1 MGIFDLFNKKAIIS
15 TFQNDFDK
23 IRTANHDVQI
33 AVAQKVFSEIDDI
46 KKLSLDNLNKLRPQL
61 LTKYKNLRNDSL
73 KNGATNELDPD
84 YAYAALLES
93 VMLSMGNDEV
103 FGKIMNDLMG
113 WFSYLGIIKRS

>member
-15 TFQNDFDK
+15 TFKNDFDK

-33 AVAQKVFSEIDDI
+33 AVAQKVFTEIDDI

-103 FGKIMNDLMG
+103 FGKIMNDLMS

>member
-1 MGIFDLFNKKAIIS
+1 MGIFDLLNKKAIIS

-23 IRTANHDVQI
+23 IRTADHAIQI
-33 AVAQKVFSEIDDI
+33 AVAQKVFTEIDDI
-46 KKLSLDNLNKLRPQL
+46 RKLSLDNLNQLRPQL

-93 VMLSMGNDEV
+93 LMLSMGNDEV

-113 WFSYLGIIKRS
+113 WFSLLGVIKRS

>member
-33 AVAQKVFSEIDDI
+33 AVAQKVFTEIDDI

-93 VMLSMGNDEV
+93 VMLSM
-103 FGKIMNDLMG
+103 
-113 WFSYLGIIKRS
+113 

>member
-33 AVAQKVFSEIDDI
+33 AVAQKVFTEIDDI
-46 KKLSLDNLNKLRPQL
+46 RKLSLDNLNQLRPQL
-61 LTKYKNLRNDSL
+61 LTKYKNLRNNSL

-84 YAYAALLES
+84 YAYASLLES

-113 WFSYLGIIKRS
+113 WFSLLGIIKKE

>member
-1 MGIFDLFNKKAIIS
+1 MGILDLFNKKAIIS

-33 AVAQKVFSEIDDI
+33 AVAQKVFTEIDDI

-61 LTKYKNLRNDSL
+61 ITKYKNLRNYSL

>member
-1 MGIFDLFNKKAIIS
+1 MGIFDLLNKKAIIS
-15 TFQNDFDK
+15 SFQNDFDK
-23 IRTANHDVQI
+23 IRTADRAIQI
-33 AVAQKVFSEIDDI
+33 AVAQKVFTEIDDI
-46 KKLSLDNLNKLRPQL
+46 RKLSLDNLNQLRPQL

-113 WFSYLGIIKRS
+113 WFSLLGVIKRS